1 MTSNVIDMSRY
12 QGTRGKIRAR
22 LSDIVQ
28 LKARMI
34 EADIL
39 AQAHHDRFLE
49 TGSKY
54 NEMAARRYYESSLKL
69 FGALEAGR
77 LF

>member
-1 MTSNVIDMSRY
+1 MTSNVIEMSRY
-12 QGTRGKIRAR
+12 QGTRGKIKAR
-22 LSDIVQ
+22 LSDIVK

-49 TGSKY
+49 TGNKY
-54 NEMAARRYYESSLKL
+54 NERAARGYYETSLKI